1 MNQELAALNSLGN
14 EVAFD
19 DVKDPTDEI
28 YITVEQQSVPSPT
41 AIPPQIKKKVVE
53 LVCLQRMF
61 GGNGNDSGGDGSI
74 S

>member
-41 AIPPQIKKKVVE
+41 AIPPQIKKKVE